1 MAQRSWG
8 VSDQAQLD
16 KGKYLIIKQPDPWD
30 QIFLKSPNYSF
41 VPFVDL
47 FEYLVII

>member
-16 KGKYLIIKQPDPWD
+16 KGKQYYYVARSLD